1 MMQLKPEV
9 SYHHIWETNEI
20 RQVIMEYP
28 RVDEVLAYYSLQLAT
43 SLLSKY

>member
-1 MMQLKPEV
+1 MLQLKPTA
-9 SYHHIWETNEI
+9 SYHHIREMYSI

-43 SLLSKY
+43 FLLSEY